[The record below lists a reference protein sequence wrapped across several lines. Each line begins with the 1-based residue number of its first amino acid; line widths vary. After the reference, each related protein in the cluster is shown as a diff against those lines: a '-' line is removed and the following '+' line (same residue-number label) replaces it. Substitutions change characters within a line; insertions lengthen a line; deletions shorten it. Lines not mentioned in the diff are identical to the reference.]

1 MLSLA
6 MFFPDMV
13 LQQVLVAVT
22 LPKHTRLTKIQIP
35 PEIASEPTQ
44 HQTIKIIKYIVLL

>member
-6 MFFPDMV
+6 MFFPDVV

-22 LPKHTRLTKIQIP
+22 LPKHIRLT
-35 PEIASEPTQ
+35 EIASKLT
-44 HQTIKIIKYIVLL
+44 